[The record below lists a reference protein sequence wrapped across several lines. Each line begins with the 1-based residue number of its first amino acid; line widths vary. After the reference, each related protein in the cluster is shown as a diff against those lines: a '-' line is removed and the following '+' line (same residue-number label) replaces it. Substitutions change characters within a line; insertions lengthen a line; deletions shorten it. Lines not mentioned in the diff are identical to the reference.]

1 MLVSPTDFATNL
13 ILLFSSNSTL
23 TTPPFELVILKLFAP
38 INVGIASMLNNS
50 SIEYVLRLVSSLNK
64 SFVSLEIKLSVNPWL
79 LLPKFIWVPPKI

>member
-13 ILLFSSNSTL
+13 SWLLSSNSTL

-38 INVGIASMLNNS
+38 INVGIASMFNNS

-79 LLPKFIWVPPKI
+79 LLPKFIWVPPKM